1 MRRNFAGW
9 AMTDRQRA
17 QTEQAYV
24 LHSYPYRET
33 SLLVETFTRPFGRVT
48 MIARGARR
56 PRSALRGVLL
66 SFQPLT
72 LGWFGKGEVRTLS
85 RAEWHGGHPL
95 LQGEA
100 LLCGFYLN
108 ELLLRLLPR
117 EDAHEVLFDR
127 YRQALVALAGADA
140 SAVVLRGFEKALL
153 SELGYAMTLD
163 RDGDSGK
170 SLNPSATYTYDP
182 ERGPLQVAAVR
193 NVDVN
198 DGGNRNGMA
207 VEPLLHGKALLD
219 IARDDYRDPQTL
231 AQAKALM
238 RALINHR
245 LDDKPLRSRRIFRE
259 LLAL

>member
-1 MRRNFAGW
+1 MMHNFAGW

-33 SLLVETFTRPFGRVT
+33 SLLLETFTQPYGRIT
-48 MIARGARR
+48 MVARGARR

-66 SFQPLT
+66 SFQPLS

-117 EDAHEVLFDR
+117 EDPHEVLFDH
-127 YRQALVALAGADA
+127 YRQALMALARSDA

-163 RDGDSGK
+163 RDGDTGN
-170 SLNPSATYTYDP
+170 SLDPAATYTYDP
-182 ERGPLQVAAVR
+182 ERGPVR
-193 NVDVN
+193 ILT
-198 DGGNRNGMA
+198 DGSEVSA
-207 VEPLLHGKALLD
+207 EPLLQGKVLLD
-219 IARDDYRDPQTL
+219 IARDDYRDPLTL
-231 AQAKALM
+231 VQAKALM
-238 RALINHR
+238 RVLINHR
-245 LDDKPLRSRRIFRE
+245 LDDQPLRSRRIFRE